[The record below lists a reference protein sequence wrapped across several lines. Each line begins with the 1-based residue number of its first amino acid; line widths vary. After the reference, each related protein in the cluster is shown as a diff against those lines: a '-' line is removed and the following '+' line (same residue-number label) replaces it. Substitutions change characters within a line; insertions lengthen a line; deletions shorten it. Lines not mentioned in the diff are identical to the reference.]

1 MITKAIVE
9 DVIDRYNIKI
19 RIPSLDRTP
28 RSSVRTLSDNLDVA
42 IICTLPHF
50 DLNIQRGD
58 IVIVA
63 WEETEEEPIILG
75 YLYRSKMTD
84 TYVDCILSSV
94 HVNNNAHLPHDTFIG
109 DVMNHEIH
117 QLTGIRA
124 NIQKQIDELQAKLI
138 QLEEKIESV
147 TGGE

>member
-50 DLNIQRGD
+50 DLKIQRGD

>member
-9 DVIDRYNIKI
+9 DVIDRYTIKI
-19 RIPSLDRTP
+19 RIPTLDRTIQ
-28 RSSVRTLSDNLDVA
+28 SSVRTLSENLDVA
-42 IICTLPHF
+42 VVCTLPHF

-63 WEETEEEPIILG
+63 KEETEDDPIILG

-84 TYVDCILSSV
+84 TYADCILSSIGV
-94 HVNNNAHLPHDTFIG
+94 HNSAQLPHDTSIG
-109 DVMNHEIH
+109 DVLSHEIQ

-138 QLEEKIESV
+138 QLEEKIELV